1 MLRTVKV
8 ENGIV
13 QGLPAADPRIT
24 SFKGIPFAEPPV
36 GEKRWYAPQPA
47 KDWDG
52 ILKAFE
58 FAPISMQA
66 KTVIDKNNIYT
77 REWAVDP
84 EIPMN
89 EDCLYLNVW
98 TPSCS
103 ADEKLPVFVW
113 YFGGALQFGNTAEM
127 EFDGERIARR
137 GIVVVTVNYRLNV
150 FGFLCHPEI
159 TAESPEAPANF
170 GNLDQQAGT
179 QWVKRNIEAFGGDPN
194 NITIGGQSAGGGSVL
209 SQLTSP
215 QNEDLFQKA
224 IIESGIITMLYKG
237 NPIPIDKYNLTEA
250 EQEGAKFFEFLGVS
264 SLAEARQL
272 DAEYIR
278 DKSLEYKKFWGTV
291 VDNVFSVGD
300 AFDLFLK
307 NKRLMV
313 PVLLGHTSSEFF
325 NVPNVKNI
333 DEFRDMAVEM
343 FGDNADEYLKICQVQ
358 SGNID
363 EVRKR
368 ASVSSIEYAIR
379 IVGQANAYTEANMP
393 LYYYNFDAEIPGWD
407 NPGTFHSVDLWFFFE
422 TLAKCWRPFVGK
434 HYDLARQMCN
444 YWTNFIHSGNPN
456 GKDFTGDEMPHWEPY
471 TPKEPYGMIFRDKAE
486 FVKEQPSNVMKFL
499 VKEYFNRMSIKLCT
513 DERLSRVQSE
523 LLTGP
528 FIQLCHPYGKNV
540 NNIIINKN

>member
-1 MLRTVKV
+1 MLREAKV

-24 SFKGIPFAEPPV
+24 SFKGIPFAAPPV
-36 GEKRWYAPQPA
+36 GENRWRAPQPA
-47 KDWDG
+47 KNWRG
-52 ILKAFE
+52 VLKAFE

-66 KTVIDKNNIYT
+66 KTVIDENNIYT
-77 REWAVDP
+77 REWNVDP
-84 EIPMN
+84 DIPME

-98 TPSCS
+98 TPACS
-103 ADEKLPVFVW
+103 ENEKLPVFVW

-127 EFDGERIARR
+127 EFDGDRIARR

-150 FGFLCHPEI
+150 LGFLCHSEI
-159 TAESPEAPANF
+159 TAEAPGAPANF

-179 QWVKRNIEAFGGDPN
+179 QWVKRNIAAFGGDPN

-215 QNEDLFQKA
+215 QNEGLCQKA
-224 IIESGIITMLYKG
+224 IIESGVITMLYEG
-237 NPIPIDKYNLTEA
+237 NPMPIEKYNLAEA
-250 EQEGAKFFEFLGVS
+250 EQEGAKFFEFIGVS

-291 VDNVFSVGD
+291 QDDVFCVGD
-300 AFDLFLK
+300 AFKLFLQ

-313 PVLLGHTSSEFF
+313 PVLLGQTSSEFF
-325 NVPNVKNI
+325 NVPMVENI
-333 DEFRDMAVEM
+333 NEFKEMAVKM
-343 FGDNADEYLKICQVQ
+343 FGEEADEYLEFFK
-358 SGNID
+358 SEADNID
-363 EVRKR
+363 EIRKK
-368 ASVSSIEYAIR
+368 ASVSSLEYAIR
-379 IVGQANAYTEANMP
+379 IIGQANADTNANMP

-444 YWTNFIHSGNPN
+444 YWANFISSGNPN
-456 GKDFTGDEMPHWEPY
+456 GKDSTGEEMPYWEKY
-471 TPKEPYGMIFRDKAE
+471 TTDAPYGMIFRDKAE
-486 FVKEQPSNVMKFL
+486 FFKEQPSDLMKFL
-499 VKEYFNRMSIKLCT
+499 VKEYFKK
-513 DERLSRVQSE
+513 E
-523 LLTGP
+523 
-528 FIQLCHPYGKNV
+528 
-540 NNIIINKN
+540 